1 MSSHCTPDE
10 YLERERT
17 AETKHEWV
25 AGEIVA
31 MAGGS
36 LQHALIVAN
45 VCRELGNR
53 LLGRCA
59 VFSSDARVCVSWKG
73 LITYPDVT
81 VLCGAPQFTDAAADT
96 LTNPTF
102 VVEVL
107 SPSTR
112 NFDRGEKGRL
122 YRALP
127 SLAGYL
133 LIDQKPAEIEY
144 FRRLPNGNWEVAAI
158 SDINAR
164 LTLDALG
171 CELPV
176 SDIYRGLDLL

>member
-1 MSSHCTPDE
+1 M
-10 YLERERT
+10 
-17 AETKHEWV
+17 
-25 AGEIVA
+25 
-31 MAGGS
+31 
-36 LQHALIVAN
+36 
-45 VCRELGNR
+45 
-53 LLGRCA
+53 
-59 VFSSDARVCVSWKG
+59 
-73 LITYPDVT
+73 
-81 VLCGAPQFTDAAADT
+81 
-96 LTNPTF
+96 
-102 VVEVL
+102 EVL

-176 SDIYRGLDLL
+176 SDIYRGPDLL